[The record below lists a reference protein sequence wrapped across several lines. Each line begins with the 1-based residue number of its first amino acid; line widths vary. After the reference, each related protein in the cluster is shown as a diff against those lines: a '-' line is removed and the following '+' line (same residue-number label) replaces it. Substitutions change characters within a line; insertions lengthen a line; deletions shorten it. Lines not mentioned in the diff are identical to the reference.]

1 LGLTINPN
9 IYQKMAGNDQKP
21 TSKDIF
27 TGSSDASVGQDK
39 DAPERISA
47 ASSEPRIPGEPANM
61 ERPTPKRH
69 GSNKRK
75 TVEIGVCV
83 RPDVAAEIERMR
95 NQGGKRL
102 SRSSVV
108 AAFVEKAVKGHID
121 MQYGAL
127 LKPVIELELRHG
139 LQAYSNRSAN
149 LAVNAFY
156 SAEETR
162 ILVIQLL
169 SYLLGDQTD
178 ILPGLIAQSQKEAY
192 KNLKSRLLKDLEGE
206 DEQKE

>member
-1 LGLTINPN
+1 MTKNA
-9 IYQKMAGNDQKP
+9 QKNG
-21 TSKDIF
+21 SGDIF
-27 TGSSDASVGQDK
+27 PGSSDASVGQDK
-39 DAPERISA
+39 HAPARMSSASGQPSGVKPPRMDAPDGA
-47 ASSEPRIPGEPANM
+47 GK
-61 ERPTPKRH
+61 PKHH

-75 TVEIGVCV
+75 TVEVYGCV
-83 RPDVAAEIERMR
+83 SREVAAEIERLR
-95 NQGGKRL
+95 DQGGKRL
-102 SRSSVV
+102 SRSAVV
-108 AAFVEKAVKGHID
+108 AALLQNAIRGHID

-127 LKPVIELELRHG
+127 LQPVIELELRRG
-139 LQAYSNRSAN
+139 LNAYSNRTAN

-192 KNLKSRLLKDLEGE
+192 KNLKSRLLKDMEGE
-206 DEQKE
+206 TD

>member
-1 LGLTINPN
+1 
-9 IYQKMAGNDQKP
+9 
-21 TSKDIF
+21 
-27 TGSSDASVGQDK
+27 
-39 DAPERISA
+39 
-47 ASSEPRIPGEPANM
+47 M
-61 ERPTPKRH
+61 ERHTPKRH

-83 RPDVAAEIERMR
+83 RREVAAEIERLR
-95 NQGGKRL
+95 SQGGKRL

-108 AAFVEKAVKGHID
+108 AAFVEQAVRGHID

-127 LKPVIELELRHG
+127 LKPVIELALSRG
-139 LQAYSNRSAN
+139 LQAYSNRTAN

-178 ILPGLIAQSQKEAY
+178 ILPGLIAQAQKEAH
-192 KNLKSRLLKDLEGE
+192 KNLKSQIL
-206 DEQKE
+206 DEEKEHQD